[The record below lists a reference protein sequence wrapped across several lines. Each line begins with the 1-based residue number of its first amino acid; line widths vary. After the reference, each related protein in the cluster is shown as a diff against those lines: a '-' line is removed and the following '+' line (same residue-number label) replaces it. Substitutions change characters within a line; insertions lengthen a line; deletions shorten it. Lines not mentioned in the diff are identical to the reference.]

1 MRLNEIY
8 PAHQGEG
15 PRLGTPSVF
24 FRLHHCPVECAWCD
38 TAFTWDGSEAGEAI
52 DVPGAL
58 ARIGE
63 VAAEARAGHVVVT
76 GGEPTV
82 AKDLPDLLAGL
93 VAAGFTVEVE
103 TAGVLPPSPRYH
115 RPPDWMAFE
124 GVTFNLSPKLPSA
137 RPKMKPDR
145 AVLAAWLGL
154 PLPTVLKIV
163 VADDA
168 DWRAMEALL
177 DRLPA
182 DARGRTWLMPCGATR
197 AELAERQAW
206 LLDRAAGTGY
216 RVTTR
221 MHVIA
226 FGDRRGT

>member
-38 TAFTWDGSEAGEAI
+38 TAFTWDGSEKGVAI

-63 VAAEARAGHVVVT
+63 MATAERARHVVVT

-93 VAAGFTVEVE
+93 VAAGYTVEVE
-103 TAGVLPPSPRYH
+103 TAAVLKPSPRYQ

-124 GVTFNLSPKLPSA
+124 GVTFNLSPKMPSA
-137 RPKMKPDR
+137 QPKMKPDP
-145 AVLAAWLGL
+145 AVLTAWLTL
-154 PLPTVLKIV
+154 PLPSLLKIV

-168 DWRAMEALL
+168 DWAAMETLL
-177 DRLPA
+177 DALPG
-182 DARGRTWLMPCGATR
+182 DARDRTWLMPCGVTR
-197 AELAERQAW
+197 AALADRQAW

-226 FGDRRGT
+226 FDDRRGT